1 MKCPKAEK
9 TMLLRDSGELSARKA
24 AVVGNHLDRCTP
36 CREFHRALVAS
47 GNVYF
52 PMEEPGLKTLQNV
65 VRAARLNAPVR
76 KPARVWGLKP
86 VLAMAASL
94 AIILGVFLSNVSSDK
109 VGMIYTVTETQ
120 LLDPDDQVVSV
131 MYEGLSE
138 DDLAFNFLMTYRD
151 NG

>member
-1 MKCPKAEK
+1 MKCRKAEK
-9 TMLLRDSGELSARKA
+9 TMLLQGSGEVSSRKA
-24 AVVGNHLDRCTP
+24 AGLGKHLDRCAS
-36 CREFHRALVAS
+36 CRGFRRALTVS
-47 GNVYF
+47 ENVYS
-52 PMEEPGLKTLQNV
+52 PVEEPGLKTLQNV
-65 VRAARLNAPVR
+65 LRAARMNARIP
-76 KPARVWGLKP
+76 GLKP
-86 VLAMAASL
+86 VLATAASL
-94 AIILGVFLSNVSSDK
+94 AIVLGVFLSNISSDE